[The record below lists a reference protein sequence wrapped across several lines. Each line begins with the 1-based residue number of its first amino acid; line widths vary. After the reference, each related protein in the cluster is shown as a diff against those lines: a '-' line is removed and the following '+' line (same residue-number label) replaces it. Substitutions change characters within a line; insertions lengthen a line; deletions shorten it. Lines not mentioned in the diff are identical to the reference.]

1 MPEEV
6 EREDADTARSVLI
19 SDIFRTLTKTVKTFN
34 VYPKG
39 NPIYQKF
46 AAELSEKFDA
56 FFGSNDDLLLDVE
69 QFSLLYKGKEVF
81 YSEDKTDNIALALY
95 VDGIR
100 EICFHKGISLGE
112 IVDFIEILRL
122 APREENVEDDI
133 VTLLWEKDFEHVSY
147 FVPEEV
153 DEMDLSLE
161 KDILPADGLAENVA
175 ARGAIYPEPTTRPSV
190 DLKEEELTSDEVAA
204 IKSEAEHMDRDY
216 LLGSAVELFLE
227 LMLSEKEMS
236 SYGTYLK
243 NISWVADLKMKEKDY
258 GGLLDILEKLRHFSE
273 SAAVPEQKR
282 AVDDVIREMG
292 NLEDMRLMFKA
303 GAGTDILARY
313 LSLLGSGSI
322 SEMIEILGELEDRRM
337 RRFLCGV
344 LAGFAVADMKAF
356 EGRLDDGRWFLVRN
370 LVMILGMTKDVRA
383 VKVIG
388 KVVKHPEVRVR
399 REIVRALKT
408 IHSPDSKVVLMS
420 FIEDSDPGVRID
432 ALTAL
437 RRYGG
442 ADVFSALKKIIA
454 GEDFRERS
462 FNEKR
467 ETLDAFG
474 DLGKEEAFP
483 VLAALFRKK
492 GLFEREENVELRAC
506 AAYGLSHV
514 GTGEAVSLL
523 EKEKDS
529 KRDILREAC
538 RKALRAVRR

>member
-1 MPEEV
+1 MPEEL
-6 EREDADTARSVLI
+6 EREDADPARLALI

-34 VYPKG
+34 VYPRG

-46 AAELSEKFDA
+46 AADLSERFDT

-69 QFSLLYKGKEVF
+69 QFSLLYKGSEVF

-100 EICFHKGISLGE
+100 EICFHKGLSLEE

-122 APREENVEDDI
+122 APKEENVEDDI

-153 DEMDLSLE
+153 DEMDISME
-161 KDILPADGLAENVA
+161 RDILPEGGFGENVA
-175 ARGAIYPEPTTRPSV
+175 AGGASHLGVTARPTA
-190 DLKEEELTSDEVAA
+190 DLQGEELTSDEVAA
-204 IKSEAEHMDRDY
+204 IKTEAEQMDRDY
-216 LLGSAVELFLE
+216 LLGSAVDLFLE
-227 LMLSEKEMS
+227 LMPSEREMS
-236 SYGTYLK
+236 SYAAYLK
-243 NISWVADLKMKEKDY
+243 SISWVADLKVKEKDY
-258 GGLLDILEKLRHFSE
+258 DGFLAVLEKLRHFSD
-273 SAAVPEQKR
+273 SSVFPEQKA

-292 NLEDMRLMFKA
+292 SLENMRVMFRA
-303 GAGTDILARY
+303 ESGADVLARY

-344 LAGFAVADMKAF
+344 LAGFASADMKAF
-356 EGRLDDGRWFLVRN
+356 EGRLEDGRWFLVRN

-383 VKVIG
+383 VKIIG
-388 KVVKHPEVRVR
+388 KVAKHPEVRGR
-399 REIVRALKT
+399 REVVRALKT
-408 IHSPDSKVVLMS
+408 IHSPEAKAVLMS

-442 ADVFSALKKIIA
+442 ADLFSALKKIIA

-467 ETLDAFG
+467 EMLDAFG
-474 DLGKEEAFP
+474 DLGKGEAFP

-492 GLFEREENVELRAC
+492 GLFEREENVALRAC
-506 AAYGLSHV
+506 AAYGLGHV
-514 GTGEAVSLL
+514 GTDEAVTLL

-529 KRDILREAC
+529 KKDILREAC
-538 RKALRAVRR
+538 RKALRAAGK